1 MDGFRVA
8 APACTFLRDAAAER
22 LERRGWFQRLKPCH
36 GETQETGE
44 GGAVSASPIPASPSP
59 RGRFPIDTVPGAG

>member
-8 APACTFLRDAAAER
+8 APPCTFLRDAAAER

-36 GETQETGE
+36 GETQETGAW
-44 GGAVSASPIPASPSP
+44 GAVSASPH
-59 RGRFPIDTVPGAG
+59 PGEPHPHGGDSQ